1 MDTVLGFFLGMWA
14 LVGAAIT
21 AAIVFY
27 GGVFVAGNPTPWNFP
42 GDPPLFDLLVVA
54 AAIAAAVNLPLA
66 IVVNRFGPRRGLV
79 LSLPR
84 TCATLAMILFVISA
98 APILERH
105 DARWREVR
113 NGIRQYGD
121 AIAAAAGSQG
131 RLLTEEE
138 FHRLHD
144 QFMPEPIPV
153 TLRGYGIVRLRMA
166 HRVYPY
172 VGVDFGG
179 GANAIF
185 EPRTM
190 LCTYSD

>member
-1 MDTVLGFFLGMWA
+1 MNPYIIPWMDDDLEVFRDTV
-14 LVGAAIT
+14 V
-21 AAIVFY
+21 
-27 GGVFVAGNPTPWNFP
+27 
-42 GDPPLFDLLVVA
+42 
-54 AAIAAAVNLPLA
+54 
-66 IVVNRFGPRRGLV
+66 RFIETEMVP
-79 LSLPR
+79 
-84 TCATLAMILFVISA
+84 
-98 APILERH
+98 H

>member
-1 MDTVLGFFLGMWA
+1 
-14 LVGAAIT
+14 
-21 AAIVFY
+21 
-27 GGVFVAGNPTPWNFP
+27 
-42 GDPPLFDLLVVA
+42 
-54 AAIAAAVNLPLA
+54 
-66 IVVNRFGPRRGLV
+66 V